1 MLRCGDTEDRS
12 LATSGGDKSG
22 GGNRAARVAEGRGM
36 LFERDLKE
44 GREPRGGPG
53 RKMGRE
59 DGQPGRRTE
68 ADACVASSRNEVD
81 VAGTG

>member
-1 MLRCGDTEDRS
+1 MWGHRGQK